1 MNRMRIYLR
10 GAQRSDL
17 RFLREMLY
25 EGVFWRANAD
35 RPSFEEGLAFP
46 GVKKELADW
55 GERDGDTAVV
65 AIVGSTRVGA
75 AWYRFWTEDDSS
87 SGYING
93 NTPVLAIAVHR
104 DYRNRGIGR
113 RMIAW
118 LIDRASKQS
127 IAQISLS
134 VSKDN
139 RALRLYPELGF
150 QEYFDRGDAFTMF
163 RKT

>member
-1 MNRMRIYLR
+1 MDIRLR
-10 GAQRSDL
+10 ELQHCDTP
-17 RFLREMLY
+17 FLREMLY
-25 EGVFWRANAD
+25 EGMFWRTIAG
-35 RPSFEEGLAFP
+35 RPTLEEALALP
-46 GVKKELADW
+46 EVVREVAGW

-65 AIVGSTRVGA
+65 AMVDSTAVGA

-87 SGYING
+87 SEYVDE

-127 IAQISLS
+127 ISQISLS

-139 RALRLYPELGF
+139 RALKLYRDLGF
-150 QEYFDRGDAFTMF
+150 REHFDRGDAFTMVC
-163 RKT
+163 RT

>member
-1 MNRMRIYLR
+1 MDMRLR
-10 GAQRSDL
+10 ESQHYDTP
-17 RFLREMLY
+17 FLREMLH
-25 EGVFWRANAD
+25 EGMFWRTIAG
-35 RPSFEEGLAFP
+35 RPTLERALALP
-46 GVKKELADW
+46 EVVREVDGW

-65 AIVGSTRVGA
+65 AMVDSTAVGA

-87 SGYING
+87 SGYVDE

-127 IAQISLS
+127 ISQISLS

-139 RALRLYPELGF
+139 RALKLHRDLGF
-150 QEYFDRGDAFTMF
+150 REHFDRGDAFTMVC
-163 RKT
+163 RT

>member
-1 MNRMRIYLR
+1 MDIRLR
-10 GAQRSDL
+10 ESQHSDTP
-17 RFLREMLY
+17 FLREMLY
-25 EGVFWRANAD
+25 EGMFWRTSVG
-35 RPSFEEGLAFP
+35 RPTLEKALALP
-46 GVKKELADW
+46 EVRRELVGW

-65 AIVGSTRVGA
+65 AIADSTPAGA

-113 RMIAW
+113 MMIAW

-139 RALRLYPELGF
+139 RALKLYRELGF
-150 QEYFDRGDAFTMF
+150 REHSDRGDAFTMV